1 METRSG
7 AVDILVDYQ
16 GAWGLGDLL
25 CSDPLVDGL
34 AEQHR
39 GSRIWLRG
47 RAGNV
52 IHNPRVAGMA
62 AVAQRF
68 DRVVAVKLFTHMDR
82 AAYGRL
88 EALPSL
94 IEHMCSYGGIAP
106 GQRRP
111 RLHLGAEERA
121 RAAALALPRR
131 PRVAICADHLDPLRH
146 WPVERWQ
153 QVAALLHAAGAT
165 VIGLGQH
172 HRLGCGID
180 LVGRLSVRECAA
192 VLEQCDLFAGNNSG
206 LFHYAQAA
214 GTPCVTLFS
223 LARPGRFV
231 HPDAIVHAVEAAG
244 LPCLHCMTRCFA
256 AMQHTGCIASPRGR
270 CMTDIAVAT
279 VLDAIDGALR
289 AVTAHP
295 RYVPGGRD
303 QRCAP
308 AATKSSTAATAMAST
323 PLCVATAAA
332 RSTGSSSACSAVSPP
347 CSDASSPGAGVSARP
362 AR

>member
-1 METRSG
+1 
-7 AVDILVDYQ
+7 VDILVDYQ

-34 AEQHR
+34 ADQHE
-39 GSRIWLRG
+39 GARIWLRG
-47 RAGNV
+47 KAGNV
-52 IHNPRVAGMA
+52 IHNPRVAGV
-62 AVAQRF
+62 AVPGQRF
-68 DRVVAVKLFTHMDR
+68 DRAVEVKLFTHMDR

-106 GQRRP
+106 GERRP
-111 RLHLGAEERA
+111 RLHLGANERA
-121 RAAALALPRR
+121 TAHALALPRR
-131 PRVAICADHLDPLRH
+131 PRVAICADHQDPLRH
-146 WPVERWQ
+146 WPVDRWQ

-165 VIGLGQH
+165 VIGIGQH

-180 LVGRLSVRECAA
+180 LVGRLSVREAAA
-192 VLEQCDLFAGNNSG
+192 VLEQCDLFVGNNSG

-223 LARPGRFV
+223 LALPSRFV
-231 HPDAIVHAVEAAG
+231 HPGAVVHAVEAQG

-256 AMQHTGCIASPRGR
+256 AMQQTGCIAQPRGR
-270 CMTDIAVAT
+270 CMTDIAVEA

-289 AVTAHP
+289 AVAARP
-295 RYVPGGRD
+295 RYVPGSGRD
-303 QRCAP
+303 QRWTA
-308 AATKSSTAATAMAST
+308 AATASSTAATAIANT
-323 PLCVATAAA
+323 PLREATAAA
-332 RSTGSSSACSAVSPP
+332 RSTGSSSASS
-347 CSDASSPGAGVSARP
+347 ASSPACSVVCKPGSGASARP